1 MHLHKYVLEKIEP
14 VKEKTKSSK
23 YRTSEN
29 GYSDEFHRLVED
41 EVAGIVET
49 KKGYCFNE
57 EQLKAIII
65 GLKSKLNNEEYATLK
80 WEKED
85 EYFSIFF
92 KRTRKKKIKT

>member
-14 VKEKTKSSK
+14 VKEKTKSSSK

-29 GYSDEFHRLVED
+29 SYSDEFHRLVED

-65 GLKSKLNNEEYATLK
+65 GLKNKLTNEEFTTLK

-85 EYFSIFF
+85 EYFNISF
-92 KRTRKKKIKT
+92 KRTRKKK